1 MASSNK
7 SSILSSSNRKL
18 ADNKADIYATIQVI
32 NILRQKKQ
40 LHLAEAKAKDH
51 LENKAFSI
59 EILAMLADLLVEQQ
73 SAQRALDC
81 IQHYKSDVNKEPKC
95 KELLAAQA
103 KALLAINESSASLE
117 LIQTTTSTF
126 PNWAD
131 GWNNHGC
138 TLLNLGRDA
147 EAVGKFN
154 QALKLEPTHF
164 KAALALA
171 TIHKKS
177 GRLSKAIETLQN
189 CFNESNN
196 PSLLE
201 SLINLL
207 NRNKQHELA
216 LDYAKK
222 LIKANQSPSIEQH
235 MLLAQCYF
243 ANGDLLAYIQ
253 ALQDLPKQQLWKG
266 VSVQSIVEGVIAE
279 SGLEHKVDSQLDAL
293 LEAYPSD
300 ANANLIR
307 AREKLRQFNFCD
319 GWKHYAHRLKLP
331 NPQLHFNEIP
341 SWDGSDLQDKNVLV
355 IGEQGIGDVGYFA
368 RFLPPLLRRNNKV
381 SMLCES
387 RMRDFL
393 QHCFPDIYF
402 FSNPKQISLLPKP
415 MTRIALG
422 SLPLLY
428 GMHIETIHD
437 LGQQGPLFARPSDHK
452 VWAERLQADAQGWP
466 VVGLSLHGG
475 RNGDEYQQRKRSLP
489 TKETL
494 QLLAGRDLA
503 FLDLQHPNHGEDFS
517 AVAEELNL
525 KILQYP
531 NLTDDVSQLLAAM
544 SCLNGLITAQQTN
557 AHLAGA
563 IGLRSIVALPVVS
576 HFVYGL
582 GPTTPWYPSLKLV
595 RATKFGEWDS
605 CLNAI
610 PLELEQW
617 QGR

>member
-1 MASSNK
+1 MLSSN
-7 SSILSSSNRKL
+7 NRKL

-73 SAQRALDC
+73 SAQQALDC
-81 IQHYKSDVNKEPKC
+81 IQHYQSDVNKEPKC
-95 KELLAAQA
+95 KELMAAQA

-117 LIQTTTSTF
+117 LIQTTTATF

-138 TLLNLGRDA
+138 TLLNQGRDA
-147 EAVGKFN
+147 EAVGKFD

-171 TIHKKS
+171 TIHKKY
-177 GRLSKAIETLQN
+177 GRLAKAIETLQN

-201 SLINLL
+201 ALINLL
-207 NRNKQHELA
+207 NRDKQHELA

-222 LIKANQSPSIEQH
+222 LIKANQSPAIEQH

-243 ANGDLLAYIQ
+243 SNGDLLAYIQ
-253 ALQDLPKQQLWKG
+253 TLRDLPKQQLWKG

-279 SGLEHKVDSQLDAL
+279 SGLEHKVESQLNAL

-300 ANANLIR
+300 ANANLIL
-307 AREKLRQFNFCD
+307 AREKLRQFNFRE

-331 NPQLHFNEIP
+331 NPQLHFNVIP
-341 SWDGSDLQDKNVLV
+341 TWDGSDLQDRNVLV

-428 GMHIETIHD
+428 GVDIETIHD

-452 VWAERLQADAQGWP
+452 VWTERLQADAQGWP

-525 KILQYP
+525 KILRYP

-582 GPTTPWYPSLKLV
+582 EATTPWYPSLKLV
-595 RATKFGEWDS
+595 RAKKFGEWDS

>member
-1 MASSNK
+1 MVSSNK
-7 SSILSSSNRKL
+7 PSMLSSNNRKL

-73 SAQRALDC
+73 SAQQALDC
-81 IQHYKSDVNKEPKC
+81 IQHYQSDVNKEPKC
-95 KELLAAQA
+95 KELMAAQA

-117 LIQTTTSTF
+117 LIQTTTATF

-138 TLLNLGRDA
+138 TLLNQGRDA
-147 EAVGKFN
+147 EAVGKFD

-171 TIHKKS
+171 TIHKKY
-177 GRLSKAIETLQN
+177 GRLAKAIETLRN

-207 NRNKQHELA
+207 NRDKQHELA

-222 LIKANQSPSIEQH
+222 LIKADQSPSIEQH

-243 ANGDLLAYIQ
+243 SNGDLLAYIQ
-253 ALQDLPKQQLWKG
+253 TLRDLPKQQLWKG

-279 SGLEHKVDSQLDAL
+279 SGLEHKVESQLNAL

-300 ANANLIR
+300 ANANLIL
-307 AREKLRQFNFCD
+307 AREKLRQFNFRE

-331 NPQLHFNEIP
+331 NPQLHFNVIP
-341 SWDGSDLQDKNVLV
+341 TWDGSDLQDRNVLV

-428 GMHIETIHD
+428 GVDIETIHD

-452 VWAERLQADAQGWP
+452 VWTERLQADAQGWP

-525 KILQYP
+525 KILRYP

-582 GPTTPWYPSLKLV
+582 EATTPWYPSLKLV
-595 RATKFGEWDS
+595 RAKKFGEWDS